1 MADISELRF
10 VPNRNGRLGYFGIG
24 QGRLQGCHMDKPGCD
39 ICDHALTIQ
48 NGKKVVLKKRS
59 AEETKPIL
67 AIYDEVSA
75 ASAVPS
81 TSAHFPLFK
90 RVKSTMTTMAG
101 EDFLL
106 WQSAS
111 SHILVLATGS
121 NIRLMATRRTWALD
135 GTFKVVPQWYQKLFT
150 IHAFLAGKLVPAV
163 YCLCTDK
170 DIPTYG
176 FILSKSGITG
186 NPQPQS

>member
-1 MADISELRF
+1 ME
-10 VPNRNGRLGYFGIG
+10 
-24 QGRLQGCHMDKPGCD
+24 
-39 ICDHALTIQ
+39 
-48 NGKKVVLKKRS
+48 KKAVLKKRN
-59 AEETKPIL
+59 AEETKLIL
-67 AIYDEVSA
+67 AIYDEEASA
-75 ASAVPS
+75 ASAVPT
-81 TSAHFPLFK
+81 TSGHFRFL
-90 RVKSTMTTMAG
+90 SGTTMAG

-135 GTFKVVPQWYQKLFT
+135 GTFKVVPQWYQQLFT
-150 IHAFLAGKLVPAV
+150 IYAFFAGKLVPAI

-170 DIPTYG
+170 DIATYG

>member
-1 MADISELRF
+1 MNLTLPEHRRD
-10 VPNRNGRLGYFGIG
+10 
-24 QGRLQGCHMDKPGCD
+24 LQIPD
-39 ICDHALTIQ
+39 AF
-48 NGKKVVLKKRS
+48 R
-59 AEETKPIL
+59 
-67 AIYDEVSA
+67 
-75 ASAVPS
+75 
-81 TSAHFPLFK
+81 
-90 RVKSTMTTMAG
+90 TTMAG

-111 SHILVLATGS
+111 RHILVLAT
-121 NIRLMATRRTWALD
+121 
-135 GTFKVVPQWYQKLFT
+135 VVPQWYQQLFT